1 MLKTGA
7 EIFVDT
13 LRDLSIGDVFCITGA
28 GNLALV
34 DEITRASIPVHYFH
48 NEQAAAMAA
57 IGYWRVTNHVP
68 LVLVTTGG
76 GSSNVATGVLSAY
89 LDSIPLLV
97 VTGNE
102 SSYHI
107 DAMTGMRAFGVQGF
121 DSVAFLAP
129 ICKHSQRLSSGLAI
143 RAAMA
148 EAWQRATTGRTGP
161 VHIDFP
167 MDIQRRSVDKEN
179 LQPVSTLS
187 AEVKPASEV
196 VVADLASLIRASKR
210 PLIYVGQGLKDSAEL
225 LRFVRANSIPFAA
238 SWSALDQY
246 PDSDPLNIGR
256 VGIYGD
262 RAANQIVQAADFL
275 ICLGTRLSIPQVGYD
290 RSDFGRNAV
299 KFVVDIDA
307 TELGK
312 FPDGRYVKLHAD
324 ASEVLLALS
333 KLDCG
338 FSGSEKWQS
347 EISEVKALLPR
358 IEDEARREL
367 QGDYVHSI
375 QFVELL
381 NSVIDQDAVV
391 ATDVGAGLLS
401 GHYAIESNGK
411 RTIFTSQGLGEM
423 GFGLPAAIGAA
434 IGAPDRQ
441 IVCLNTDG
449 GVMFNLQE
457 LQTAKTKGLPLKLV
471 VFNNDGYAMIKISQ
485 SNLFEGREFGS
496 ASGEDLSFPD
506 FEKLAE
512 TFGFSHL
519 RWDQQS
525 NLAALEAAL
534 SSNSPVL
541 IEVIMDPNQ
550 KYLPRLG
557 TRKNPDGS
565 LFSPGIEDL
574 DPEISSELR
583 VKVSKALGN
592 G

>member
-13 LRDLSIGDVFCITGA
+13 LKELSIGDVFCITGA

-34 DEITRASIPVHYFH
+34 DEIARASIPIHYFH

-57 IGYWRVTNHVP
+57 IGYWRVTNRIP

-76 GSSNVATGVLSAY
+76 GSSNVATGVLSAH

-107 DAMTGMRAFGVQGF
+107 DAMTGMRAYGVQGF

-129 ICKHSQRLSSGLAI
+129 ICKGSQRLSNGLDINSTVTESWNEASSG
-143 RAAMA
+143 RP
-148 EAWQRATTGRTGP
+148 GP

-167 MDIQRRSVDKEN
+167 MDIQRRSVDISSV
-179 LQPVSTLS
+179 QQY
-187 AEVKPASEV
+187 VKRVEEIERVGEAPLT
-196 VVADLASLIRASKR
+196 DLANAIRGAKR
-210 PLIYVGQGLKDSAEL
+210 PLLYVGQGLRDFEGL
-225 LRFVRANSIPFAA
+225 LRFARSNSIPFAA
-238 SWSALDQY
+238 SWSALDKY
-246 PDSDPLNIGR
+246 PDFEPLNIGR

-262 RAANQIVQAADFL
+262 RAGNQIVQAADVL

-290 RSDFGRNAV
+290 RADFGRNAL
-299 KFVVDIDA
+299 KYVVDIDI
-307 TELGK
+307 TELEK
-312 FPDGRYVKLHAD
+312 FPANGYVKIQAN
-324 ASEVLLALS
+324 AAEVLSELL
-333 KLDCG
+333 KLDCR
-338 FSGSEKWQS
+338 FEGSEDWLS
-347 EISEVKALLPR
+347 EISQIRSLLPR
-358 IEDEARREL
+358 LEDEATREMDE
-367 QGDYVHSI
+367 DYVHSI
-375 QFVELL
+375 QFVALL
-381 NSVIDQDAVV
+381 NTVMAEDAVI

-434 IGAPDRQ
+434 IGAPQRQ
-441 IVCLNTDG
+441 VLCLNTDG
-449 GVMFNLQE
+449 GIMFNLQE
-457 LQTAKTKGLPLKLV
+457 LQTARTKKLPLKLV
-471 VFNNDGYAMIKISQ
+471 VFNNSGYAMIKISQ
-485 SNLFEGREFGS
+485 NNLFDGREFGS
-496 ASGEDLSFPD
+496 ASGDDISFPE
-506 FEKLAE
+506 FKRLADA
-512 TFGFSHL
+512 FGFSHL
-519 RWDQQS
+519 RWDRHAKVEDLQ
-525 NLAALEAAL
+525 AALEA
-534 SSNSPVL
+534 SSPVL

-557 TRKNPDGS
+557 TRKNPDGT

-574 DPEISSELR
+574 DPEISPELR
-583 VKVSKALGN
+583 AKVSKALGN